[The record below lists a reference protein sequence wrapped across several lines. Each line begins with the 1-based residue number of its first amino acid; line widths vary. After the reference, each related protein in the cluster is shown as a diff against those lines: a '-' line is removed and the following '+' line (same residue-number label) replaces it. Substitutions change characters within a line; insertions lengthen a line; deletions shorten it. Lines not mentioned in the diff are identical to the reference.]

1 MAGRSA
7 KRVFALDVPAIH
19 VLTLRQQK
27 KNVHHRDKAGDDED
41 SQFPSKTTKQMDDKA
56 KLFLGIISGQRRRR
70 HGEVADR
77 AARMA
82 GGFDRLGVEQG
93 DSVCILMR
101 NDIAFVEAAYAA
113 MQLGAYAV
121 PVNWHFKPE
130 EINYILEDSA
140 TRVLIGHAD
149 MLHQLRDAIP
159 AGVKVLSVVTPPEI
173 SANYK
178 IDPDHLAAPDFAIDL
193 EPWLARQRP
202 FDGPARPQPQNMIYT
217 SGTTG
222 HPKGVRRN
230 APTPEQSASAERM
243 RALIYGLQPGARALL
258 PGPLYHSAPNS
269 FGLRAG
275 RLGGVLVLMPR
286 FDPEEFLRLVEAE
299 RIDTIF
305 MVPTMFIRLMKLPDS
320 VRIKYDISSLRHVIH
335 AAAPCPA
342 DVKRA
347 MICWWGPVI
356 HEFYGSTESGAVT
369 FANSEDALKKPGT
382 VGKIAP
388 GAELRFVD
396 EDGRILAQGEIGEIY
411 SRIAG
416 NPDFTYHNKPEKR
429 AEIDR
434 DGFITSGDVG
444 YIDQDGYVFICDRKR
459 DMVISGGVNIYPA
472 EIEAALH
479 AVPGVHDCAV
489 FGIPDSEFGEA
500 LMAVVEPQA
509 GVTLDIAAIR
519 AQLKTSLAD
528 YKVPKHVEIHG
539 SLPREDSGKIFKRR
553 LRDPYWARAGRR
565 I

>member
-1 MAGRSA
+1 MS
-7 KRVFALDVPAIH
+7 PI
-19 VLTLRQQK
+19 
-27 KNVHHRDKAGDDED
+27 
-41 SQFPSKTTKQMDDKA
+41 P
-56 KLFLGIISGQRRRR
+56 LFSGIISGERRRG
-70 HGEVADR
+70 HAEVADR

-82 GGFDRLGVEQG
+82 GGFEGIGVKQG

-101 NDIAFVEAAYAA
+101 NDIAFIEAAYGA

-130 EINYILEDSA
+130 EIRYILEDSG
-140 TRVLIGHAD
+140 TRVLVAHAD
-149 MLHQLRDAIP
+149 MLHQLRGAVP
-159 AGVKVLSVVTPPEI
+159 NGVTVLSVPTPPEI
-173 SANYK
+173 LGHYK
-178 IDPDHLAAPDFAIDL
+178 IDPDHLATPDFAVDL
-193 EPWLARQRP
+193 ETWLQAQRP
-202 FDGPARPQPQNMIYT
+202 YDGPARPQPANMIYT

-222 HPKGVRRN
+222 HPKGVRRH
-230 APTPEQSASAERM
+230 APTPEQSTSAERM
-243 RALIYGLQPGARALL
+243 RAMIYGLRPGARALL

-275 RLGGVLVLMPR
+275 RLGGALVLMPR

-299 RIDTIF
+299 KIDTIF
-305 MVPTMFIRLMKLPDS
+305 MVPTMFIRLMKLPEA
-320 VRIKYDISSLRHVIH
+320 VRRKYDMSSLHHVIH

-347 MICWWGPVI
+347 MIEWWGPVI
-356 HEFYGSTESGAVT
+356 YEFYGSTESGAVT

-388 GAELRFVD
+388 GAELRFIG
-396 EDGRILAQGEIGEIY
+396 EDGKILPQGEIGEIY
-411 SRIAG
+411 SKIAG

-444 YIDQDGYVFICDRKR
+444 YIDADGYVFICDRKR

-479 AVPGVHDCAV
+479 ALPGVHDCAV
-489 FGIPDSEFGEA
+489 FGIPDEEFGEA

-509 GVTLDIAAIR
+509 GLTLDIADIR

-528 YKVPKHVEIHG
+528 YKVPKHVEILKD
-539 SLPREDSGKIFKRR
+539 LPREDSGKIFKRR
-553 LRDPYWARAGRR
+553 LRDPYWERAGRR